1 MANNITNYLEIIGND
16 EVINAM
22 DTLFENA
29 GGYAETNKFVN
40 SFYGTEYDGGVPHDW
55 LFDNVGAKW
64 IYVENAIDAGSWNIQ
79 SANYTPTEFWVQ
91 LYKLAVEIDPKV
103 EIQVKFQDE
112 SYEPVGGF
120 VVKKDHEGVPAW
132 SMEEDYDIEDPTADM
147 DWEDEDYEETQMD
160 FMDELD
166 DVMTSLMNYAHDT
179 VWSGEGNKIEEKK

>member
-1 MANNITNYLEIIGND
+1 MANNVTNYLEIIGND
-16 EVINAM
+16 DVVNAM

-40 SFYGTEYDGGVPHDW
+40 SFYGTEYEGGVPHDW

-64 IYVENAIDAGSWNIQ
+64 IYVENDIDAGSWNIQ
-79 SANYTPTEFWVQ
+79 SANYTPTEFWIQ

-179 VWSGEGNKIEEKK
+179 VWSGEGNKIEE